1 MIFDPALYPAADSR
15 APRRWFLFCGDRIL
29 VHNRR
34 DQSVL
39 PYFTEVSFAE
49 TAHLDAQYLGRL
61 DGIDCFAAELAPDT
75 PLPAGVELQPVRRL
89 LGVIDDELAAVAG
102 RANQM
107 IHWAQTHRFCGRC
120 GHPTRDARSERA
132 KECPACGLVN
142 YPRVSPAIIV
152 AVIDAGRI
160 LLARSTRVGA
170 SFYSVLAGF
179 VEPGETLEECV
190 RREVREEVGL
200 GLTAIRYFGSQPWPF
215 PNALMV
221 AFTARYAEGRLRL
234 NPAEIAAADWF
245 SAGALPPVP
254 GRWSIA
260 RRLIDW
266 FEESQGVVTGEK

>member
-1 MIFDPALYPAADSR
+1 MTFDPAVHPAADSR
-15 APRRWFLFCGDRIL
+15 APRWWFLFCRDRSL
-29 VHNRR
+29 VRYCQ

-39 PYFTEVSFAE
+39 PYFTDVSFVDPAQL
-49 TAHLDAQYLGRL
+49 HPQYLGRL
-61 DGIDCFAAELAPDT
+61 DGTDCFAAELASDT
-75 PLPAGVELQPVRRL
+75 PLPAGVEMRPVRRL

-132 KECPACGLVN
+132 KKCPACGLVN

-190 RREVREEVGL
+190 RREVGEEVGL
-200 GLTAIRYFGSQPWPF
+200 GVTAIRYFGSQPWPF
-215 PNALMV
+215 PNTLMV
-221 AFTARYAEGRLRL
+221 AFTARYAEGELRL
-234 NPAEIAAADWF
+234 NPVEIAAADWF

>member
-1 MIFDPALYPAADSR
+1 MTFDPAWHPVAGSR
-15 APRRWFLFCGDRIL
+15 SPRRWFLFCRDRLL
-29 VHNRR
+29 VRYGKDR
-34 DQSVL
+34 TVL
-39 PYFTEVSFAE
+39 PYFTEVPFAD
-49 TAHLDAQYLGRL
+49 TAPWHPQYLGSL
-61 DGIDCFAAELAPDT
+61 DGIDCLTAELASDT

-89 LGVIDDELAAVAG
+89 LGVIDDEVAAVAG

-120 GHPTRDARSERA
+120 GHPTHDARDERA
-132 KECPACGLVN
+132 KTCPACGLVN

-152 AVIDAGRI
+152 AVLKAGRI

-170 SFYSVLAGF
+170 SFFSVLAGF

-200 GLTAIRYFGSQPWPF
+200 GITAIRYFGSQPWPF
-215 PNALMV
+215 PNTLMV
-221 AFTARYAEGRLRL
+221 GFTARYADGELRL
-234 NPAEIAAADWF
+234 NPSEIAAADWF

-266 FEESQGVVTGEK
+266 FEASQGVVTE